1 MTRQPTAID
10 RLYAKVFFT
19 FRDRLG
25 GKPAV
30 PSPALAPLPGAPLLV
45 APRDFDTEAG
55 IYGNRYRGAFL
66 LNFALGFAAVVLAL
80 VPLSGLLSEHTLHML
95 AIPLSILEISCIV
108 AIMLIHW
115 YGRDQLEHEGIMI
128 QSLRAMGLR
137 NLSQGWRRRWGQA
150 RLAAEHVRYSDL
162 MLGFPGKPLYTD
174 GILKGAGLDHADTAT
189 TLRALAQRCPVA
201 TTDPAYVEAY
211 RTHFLSVV
219 RNQRAYHVNNAHR
232 YHHIHHRVH
241 TTATVCFYLT
251 LAACGMHLF
260 LHHPVLS
267 VLAAL
272 FPALAATCH
281 GILAAGE
288 FNKLSEQSKD
298 MVTALDALEKQVLA
312 TPAGMLHEHEYQVTS
327 FVQLIM
333 QEAVGWHITLRDKDV
348 QVV

>member
-1 MTRQPTAID
+1 MTHKPNSID
-10 RLYAKVFFT
+10 RLYAKVFFA

-25 GKPAV
+25 GKPVV
-30 PSPALAPLPGAPLLV
+30 PSPAMVPLTGAPLLV
-45 APRDFDTEAG
+45 APRDFEAEAG

-80 VPLSGLLSEHTLHML
+80 VPLSGLLSQHMLHVL

-115 YGRDQLEHEGIMI
+115 YGRDQLEHEGRVIRG
-128 QSLRAMGLR
+128 LRALGLR

-150 RLAAEHVRYSDL
+150 RLAAEHVRYFDL
-162 MLGFPGKPLYTD
+162 MLGFPGKVLYAD
-174 GILKGAGLDHADTAT
+174 DILKGAGPDHAETAT
-189 TLRALAQRCPVA
+189 TLRALAERCPVA
-201 TTDPAYVEAY
+201 ATNPAYVDAY
-211 RTHFLSVV
+211 RAHFLSVV
-219 RNQRAYHVNNAHR
+219 RYQHAYHVNNSHR

-251 LAACGMHLF
+251 LAACGLHFF
-260 LHHPVLS
+260 LHHPLLS

-288 FNKLSEQSKD
+288 FNKLSEQSKN
-298 MVTALDALEKQVLA
+298 MVAALGELEKQVLA
-312 TPAGMLHEHEYQVTS
+312 TPAGMLGELEKQVAA